1 MSRRTWMIYGATG
14 TTGTLI
20 AEEAIRHGHRPVLA
34 GRSAASLAALGKRL
48 GLPWMAVGLDKPD
61 QLQRAVSDVD
71 AVLNAAGPFIATAP
85 PLVQACLAAGT
96 HYLDIAGEIPALQH
110 LFARD
115 QAARERNIALIG
127 GVGFGV
133 VATNG
138 LVKYVAD
145 QLPGATT
152 LELAVKADNQQT
164 SQGATKSVLAVLAGG
179 GCVYRD
185 GRLVPFR
192 LGKGLKAFRFPDGTF
207 DILPVPSGDLEA
219 AYRATGIANI
229 TAFIPFRR
237 STALLLPLVQWG
249 LSLDPIRKRLE
260 AAVEKRG
267 KRQPES
273 QVGGQRTSYA
283 WARAMN
289 QNGRQVEAWLEMG
302 EGYHFTAASSVRAVE
317 HVLRDRTSGALTPAQ
332 AFGADFVLTI
342 EGVRRWPAS
351 PLAHTVEENRR

>member
-1 MSRRTWMIYGATG
+1 MSHTTWMLYGATG

-20 AEEAIRHGHRPVLA
+20 AEQAIRCGHQPILA
-34 GRSAASLAALGKRL
+34 GRSAASLAALGNRL
-48 GLPWMAVGLDKPD
+48 GLPWIAVGLDAPD

-85 PLVQACLAAGT
+85 PLVEACLAAQT

-110 LFARD
+110 LFTRD
-115 QAARERNIALIG
+115 QLARERNIALIG

-133 VATNG
+133 VASNS

-145 QLPGATT
+145 QLPSATM
-152 LELAVKADNQQT
+152 LELAVKADNGQT
-164 SQGATKSVLAVLAGG
+164 SQGATKSVLEVLAGG
-179 GCVYRD
+179 GRVYRD
-185 GRLVPFR
+185 GHLVPYR
-192 LGKGLKAFRFPDGTF
+192 LGKGLKAFRFPDGTV

-237 STALLLPLVQWG
+237 AAALLLPLLQLG
-249 LSLDPIRKRLE
+249 LSLGPIRGWLQ
-260 AAVEKRG
+260 AAVDNQG
-267 KRQPES
+267 TRQPAS

-283 WARAMN
+283 WARATN
-289 QNGRQVEAWLEMG
+289 QNGHQVEAWLELG
-302 EGYHFTAASSVRAVE
+302 EGYHFTAASSVQAIE
-317 HVLRDRTSGALTPAQ
+317 QVLRDQPSGVLTPAQ

-342 EGVRRWPAS
+342 EGVRRWDAA
-351 PLAHTVEENRR
+351 PLAHSLEENIQ